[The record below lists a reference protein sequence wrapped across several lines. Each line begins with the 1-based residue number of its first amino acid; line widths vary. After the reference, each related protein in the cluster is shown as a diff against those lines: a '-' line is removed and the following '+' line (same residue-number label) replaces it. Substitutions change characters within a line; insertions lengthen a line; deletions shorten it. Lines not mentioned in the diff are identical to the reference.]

1 MKRIF
6 LIGILL
12 LVFYQTT
19 LFCQFLSNQ
28 TSLHCQHCLP
38 EGITFSSQAQIDS
51 FQFNYPGC
59 KKIIGDVK
67 IDGDDITNLN
77 GLIGLTST
85 GGLRIIDNCSLMN
98 LSGLDNLD
106 SVGGNVIIGGNNNLN
121 SISALDR
128 LTFIPGDLEI
138 GSFYSQNYHGN
149 PLLTSLAGLNN
160 IDSVGGS
167 LNIFRCASL
176 FDLTGLERLKQIGSG
191 LGIGGMWSGGNSL
204 QYLSGLDSL
213 VSVGGGLDIVFNSGL
228 QNLHGLEK
236 LVQIGGDLSIY
247 GNDSMTSLSGL
258 VNLTSIGGGINL
270 GNFLYYPGNLL
281 LRDISELENV
291 TINGD
296 INIAGNH
303 ALSECA
309 IESICNYLANPIGTT
324 LIYYNAPGCNTPEEV
339 KQACDSLPV
348 PEISK
353 PCRFI
358 IHPNPFYET
367 TMICFEL
374 DTPAAIEVIIYDKLG
389 KVVREF
395 PRKEY
400 QPGDNS
406 VTWQAEGLPAGIYLI
421 GLQDGTTSVDRKII
435 KL

>member
-1 MKRIF
+1 
-6 LIGILL
+6 
-12 LVFYQTT
+12 
-19 LFCQFLSNQ
+19 
-28 TSLHCQHCLP
+28 
-38 EGITFSSQAQIDS
+38 
-51 FQFNYPGC
+51 
-59 KKIIGDVK
+59 
-67 IDGDDITNLN
+67 
-77 GLIGLTST
+77 
-85 GGLRIIDNCSLMN
+85 
-98 LSGLDNLD
+98 
-106 SVGGNVIIGGNNNLN
+106 VIIGGNNNLN

-296 INIAGNH
+296 INIAGNR

-309 IESICNYLANPIGTT
+309 IESICNYLANPTGTT
-324 LIYYNAPGCNTPEEV
+324 IIYDNAPGCNTPEEV
-339 KQACDSLPV
+339 KQSCDSLPV
-348 PEISK
+348 PEISRS
-353 PCRFI
+353 CRFM
-358 IHPNPFYET
+358 IHPNPFYEAT
-367 TMICFEL
+367 TIRFEL
-374 DTPAAIEVIIYDKLG
+374 DSPVTFDITIYDRLG
-389 KVVREF
+389 KVVRKF
-395 PRKEY
+395 TPQEY
-400 QPGDNS
+400 HLRTHS
-406 VTWQAEGLPAGIYLI
+406 VTWQAEELPAGIYLLR
-421 GLQDGTTSVDRKII
+421 LQAGNMMETRKIV